1 VFAKKGER
9 RKMKRL
15 GSMAKALCISLLM
28 LSLFSNVSAYPPI
41 MQPNVLVSAVSES
54 WAPATVDPAWCSD
67 QGSRQLIFN
76 VYETLIFY
84 DGEHIDSYLPQIAAA
99 WAIGNIT
106 GTTSPEGL
114 PWCFRYTFA
123 VRQNIS
129 FQDGLTMLTPQ
140 DVEYS
145 IERAMV
151 QDRNGGPT
159 WMLYEPL
166 LYAQGAV
173 GLGNGNLTDPDNV
186 RYVGKLIDHAV
197 ESNTTHVWFNLAFP
211 GAYAPLLQI
220 LCQPPSSILSKQWVD
235 GYVIGTLGRPDW
247 NGDWGDYS
255 GWADFHDPAVS
266 PLDSPDPVMLGTGP
280 YALATLDYS
289 DSCWSVSRNV
299 GYWRGWPADWPIVSG
314 AGPTGYVDEFKVTW
328 AYSWANRK
336 VMFLAGEVDF
346 CDVPRQYM
354 GELHQN
360 PDPPYSP
367 PNYLL
372 DGIREIAPLLS
383 PAMDALFFTFDV
395 DPATPYGPIND
406 YGIYTGN
413 AIPRDFFQNIHIR
426 KAFAYAFDYGSFI
439 QQAYLGEAI
448 HPPTAI
454 IPCFQ
459 YWDPTIAGYSYTL
472 ATAATEFQA
481 VPDAWAT
488 GFNLVLVYNK
498 GDQARRIACEL
509 IESGIESLNPNFS
522 ITLAEVDS
530 LQYQNAMINH
540 TFPAFISGWQ
550 ADFPDAHDLARTF
563 YHTNGTLAFAQ
574 FYSNPT
580 MDALIRQGIETP
592 DGPARAAIYH
602 EIQDVAVNDCP
613 SVPLS
618 QAYGRHFERDWV
630 TDWYLNIFYPTTATY
645 QGIYAYPIWKQYYI
659 PHSTYDSTPPQPL
672 SSNLPSDITH
682 DGAVNF
688 LDLGAVLYS
697 FGAFGGPPF
706 DPRWSFKCDVNN
718 DRKNDMKDP
727 GIVVKHMG
735 NGTAAPV
742 HGGTVYLTA
751 QPSKQNVSINYNV
764 NVTVAISS
772 VTGFTGYEI
781 RILYDPGR
789 LQFVTYNITNIAE
802 WAVGFEFN
810 YWMMIGSLNCT
821 AVSAWMNPRSGGGD
835 PFTGDS
841 ILVTFTFK
849 GTVKGNA
856 TLDISTSTLG
866 TGLPMKKTPYNPTSC
881 QVRITMTGDI
891 NADGKVDIKDVA
903 YVAKRFGTSPGS
915 SLWDPNA
922 DINEDGKIDIKDV
935 SAVARHYGEI
945 DP

>member
-1 VFAKKGER
+1 
-9 RKMKRL
+9 
-15 GSMAKALCISLLM
+15 
-28 LSLFSNVSAYPPI
+28 
-41 MQPNVLVSAVSES
+41 
-54 WAPATVDPAWCSD
+54 
-67 QGSRQLIFN
+67 
-76 VYETLIFY
+76 
-84 DGEHIDSYLPQIAAA
+84 
-99 WAIGNIT
+99 
-106 GTTSPEGL
+106 
-114 PWCFRYTFA
+114 
-123 VRQNIS
+123 
-129 FQDGLTMLTPQ
+129 
-140 DVEYS
+140 
-145 IERAMV
+145 
-151 QDRNGGPT
+151 
-159 WMLYEPL
+159 
-166 LYAQGAV
+166 
-173 GLGNGNLTDPDNV
+173 
-186 RYVGKLIDHAV
+186 
-197 ESNTTHVWFNLAFP
+197 
-211 GAYAPLLQI
+211 
-220 LCQPPSSILSKQWVD
+220 
-235 GYVIGTLGRPDW
+235 
-247 NGDWGDYS
+247 
-255 GWADFHDPAVS
+255 
-266 PLDSPDPVMLGTGP
+266 
-280 YALATLDYS
+280 
-289 DSCWSVSRNV
+289 
-299 GYWRGWPADWPIVSG
+299 
-314 AGPTGYVDEFKVTW
+314 
-328 AYSWANRK
+328 
-336 VMFLAGEVDF
+336 
-346 CDVPRQYM
+346 
-354 GELHQN
+354 
-360 PDPPYSP
+360 
-367 PNYLL
+367 
-372 DGIREIAPLLS
+372 
-383 PAMDALFFTFDV
+383 
-395 DPATPYGPIND
+395 
-406 YGIYTGN
+406 
-413 AIPRDFFQNIHIR
+413 
-426 KAFAYAFDYGSFI
+426 
-439 QQAYLGEAI
+439 
-448 HPPTAI
+448 
-454 IPCFQ
+454 
-459 YWDPTIAGYSYTL
+459 
-472 ATAATEFQA
+472 
-481 VPDAWAT
+481 
-488 GFNLVLVYNK
+488 
-498 GDQARRIACEL
+498 
-509 IESGIESLNPNFS
+509 
-522 ITLAEVDS
+522 
-530 LQYQNAMINH
+530 
-540 TFPAFISGWQ
+540 
-550 ADFPDAHDLARTF
+550 
-563 YHTNGTLAFAQ
+563 
-574 FYSNPT
+574 

-718 DRKNDMKDP
+718 DRKIDMKDP
-727 GIVVKHMG
+727 GIVLKHMG

-789 LQFVTYNITNIAE
+789 LEFVTYNITNIAE
-802 WAVGFEFN
+802 WTNTLQVN

-821 AVSAWMNPRSGGGD
+821 AVSAWSSPGG